1 MVHRGKSFNF
11 FSKYFL
17 KRVKESPRNV
27 NQHQKSTLVSRIA
40 AYMLLFFFGKFCT
53 PICLIQAY
61 AFIDFQKNCKNIVL
75 KIRFYTNPYA
85 SIQNFST
92 LCLYDFFEIASS
104 MLLFPTM
111 PQYETLEY
119 ILSTFFSVLTSLF
132 KMPPGIHTCG
142 FFNTKKVPTC

>member
-1 MVHRGKSFNF
+1 MSIWIFFYLLFGQKFLYIFSSFGTLPLLQLKKGYECHFYLGHFTCPKVHSLKSM
-11 FSKYFL
+11 L
-17 KRVKESPRNV
+17 
-27 NQHQKSTLVSRIA
+27 TLVSRIA

-61 AFIDFQKNCKNIVL
+61 ASINFQKNCKNIVL

-111 PQYETLEY
+111 PQYETLE
-119 ILSTFFSVLTSLF
+119 
-132 KMPPGIHTCG
+132 
-142 FFNTKKVPTC
+142 

>member
-1 MVHRGKSFNF
+1 MI
-11 FSKYFL
+11 FL
-17 KRVKESPRNV
+17 Y
-27 NQHQKSTLVSRIA
+27 TLVSRIA
-40 AYMLLFFFGKFCT
+40 AYMLLLIFGKFCT
-53 PICLIQAY
+53 PIRLIQVY
-61 AFIDFQKNCKNIVL
+61 APINFQKKIQNIVL

-119 ILSTFFSVLTSLF
+119 VF
-132 KMPPGIHTCG
+132 
-142 FFNTKKVPTC
+142 

>member
-1 MVHRGKSFNF
+1 MHPLSLLAL
-11 FSKYFL
+11 SYCTL
-17 KRVKESPRNV
+17 WLNV
-27 NQHQKSTLVSRIA
+27 NLLDFYIFTWNEFDVCYNVITLVSRIA

-61 AFIDFQKNCKNIVL
+61 ASINFQKNCKNIVL

-119 ILSTFFSVLTSLF
+119 RS
-132 KMPPGIHTCG
+132 
-142 FFNTKKVPTC
+142 

>member
-1 MVHRGKSFNF
+1 M
-11 FSKYFL
+11 
-17 KRVKESPRNV
+17 
-27 NQHQKSTLVSRIA
+27 SRIA
-40 AYMLLFFFGKFCT
+40 AHMLLFFFGKFCT

-61 AFIDFQKNCKNIVL
+61 AFINFQKNCKNIVL

-119 ILSTFFSVLTSLF
+119 LDRTFILAHSHIDHFCKSLPADICCVTINFLVTLLLPHFGLETRST
-132 KMPPGIHTCG
+132 
-142 FFNTKKVPTC
+142 KVKEIWETNYF

>member
-1 MVHRGKSFNF
+1 MEH
-11 FSKYFL
+11 FL
-17 KRVKESPRNV
+17 EGIAPLRP
-27 NQHQKSTLVSRIA
+27 STLVSRIA

-61 AFIDFQKNCKNIVL
+61 ASINFQKNCKNIVL

-104 MLLFPTM
+104 MRLFPTM
-111 PQYETLEY
+111 LQYGTLEY
-119 ILSTFFSVLTSLF
+119 LLKSF
-132 KMPPGIHTCG
+132 
-142 FFNTKKVPTC
+142 TKNVIPIIVKHYHFTPKVFEIYFISKPFI